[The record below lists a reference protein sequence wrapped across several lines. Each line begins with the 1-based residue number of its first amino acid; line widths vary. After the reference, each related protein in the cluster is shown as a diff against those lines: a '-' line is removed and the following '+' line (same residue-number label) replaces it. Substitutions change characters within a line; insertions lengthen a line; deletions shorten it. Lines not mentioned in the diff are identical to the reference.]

1 MSTATALSVIL
12 IAVGALVLLFGRR
25 VFVLAAGV
33 GALLG
38 VGLLNLVPGQQN
50 GVVGLLLI
58 FGLAI
63 AGALVSAFVKGL
75 SHLVVMIIGF
85 VAGGAITL
93 GILDSLG
100 ISLGFVNFI
109 LALIGAGIGLVLV
122 NRFFDWALIV
132 LAALTGAVLVS
143 RGVQILT
150 GQYTGTVGTVIWIV
164 LAALD
169 VFYLS
174 RDLRARG

>member
-63 AGALVSAFVKGL
+63 AGALVGAFVKGL